1 MSLVDSAGASPASQ
15 QFASTVQAGS
25 AQAPQAGTAVVKS
38 GFADQMIAE
47 PRVNYA
53 GDGLSERLS
62 SPVQFGQSF
71 KKVTGMGLLDTMPV
85 QWLIFTECPCEVTAP
100 ARVELNFLSLAMTGN
115 LRPGILNVHEIT
127 RANWFKSLTNI
138 FSRAAARKVRRG
150 GRRQYA

>member
-1 MSLVDSAGASPASQ
+1 MSSIESAAASAASLQFGASVADNAPREVSAKASAS
-15 QFASTVQAGS
+15 FASKVA
-25 AQAPQAGTAVVKS
+25 
-38 GFADQMIAE
+38 AE

-53 GDGLSERLS
+53 GGELSERLS

-100 ARVELNFLSLAMTGN
+100 ARIDLNFMSLAMTGN
-115 LRPGILNVHEIT
+115 LRPGLLNVHEISRT
-127 RANWFKSLTNI
+127 NWFKSLTNL
-138 FSRAAARKVRRG
+138 FSRAAARKVKRG